1 MRAGLL
7 FAGVLACSPA
17 ATRMPADPQVES
29 VVTAPVV
36 AETGGTVAVSSAV
49 AGGCATAA
57 CWTGLADAAEKL
69 GVVDVAAS
77 HRGQAFLNEPTVA
90 RLNVWIDALIAG
102 GEFNKAREGLA
113 VAKEVGERRKDA
125 GLLAEVARRLAAVPA
140 SAVGTIV
147 VGSLTDGVKAAYAAE
162 AAGQLDAA
170 VLGFAGVREPY
181 HLAHAAEVQA
191 RRGDTIAARRLWAA
205 ARAGFHE
212 RGAALRIEPV
222 EPHFT
227 RTAAWHGDELALMR
241 HWNPIHEH
249 QRAYGVLQLG
259 RPGADSRS
267 LYFARS
273 SEVVAFT
280 EDGQGFLRDEEGVVV
295 WQDLLTGALTRTA
308 ATPGARVSALLT
320 RGTGEDMLVLCSAE
334 HATTL
339 WDAGGRK
346 VATYRLDG
354 TTPTITRVYTG
365 EGTYHDNI
373 LRDEA
378 TWPVAL
384 AMTAGARLVAIGG
397 SDSKIRVFER
407 GQQKPRV
414 LSFAWKYSERRH
426 MGANP
431 DLNEPMALEFDAK
444 ERLIAV
450 YQHGDILIWD
460 PRSGTALQHHAGRCT
475 LAEATAD
482 VNRYNDGSEP
492 RRKPTAEDQE
502 GCGRARAGAVAPDGS
517 MVVTGGGLSGFRVRT
532 SGGKSVFYVAD
543 NELPDQYLGFAG
555 DGTLGLVNQNGAVA
569 LWQAGDAAPRKVVAA
584 HDTGPI
590 TVRMADDGRAMQF
603 EVDRKELVWDLGSGR
618 RYEVARG
625 IQERLLAIEGDF
637 LKRAAIKVPGGVEVR
652 EVVSGKV
659 VYRQTVDPAYSV
671 EAVAG
676 GGLIALHVWDGKTPA
691 SLVLVA
697 ADGTSTTQVLD
708 EVPRAIS
715 DDGRWLAT
723 WSHGQP
729 IQVRGLKMAGKLMRT
744 LDLASKGFAFSRD
757 GARVVWASMADRSV
771 PDVKIRVQAI
781 EGSAEVRELAVTG
794 WPESVAFTPDGE
806 EVLLMVESGKLTRW
820 RWATGE
826 TTTIAQVSIILA
838 NSSQVTRDGKVVL
851 LPGYDHVQ
859 VRTNDKEM
867 RRLATLYPLL
877 SGDWVAVSGA
887 GAVDGSE
894 DAVRS
899 MVTEV
904 KGNGAT
910 LVFDGRLGWD
920 AAHVPGTWVRALA
933 GEDVAPPL
941 LGRGAVVEE
950 PLTR

>member
-1 MRAGLL
+1 MMRAGVLL
-7 FAGVLACSPA
+7 AGVLACSPG
-17 ATRMPADPQVES
+17 ATKLPAGEEREPEIS
-29 VVTAPVV
+29 VPVSGEAVV
-36 AETGGTVAVSSAV
+36 ASGASPTVEA
-49 AGGCATAA
+49 GCATAA
-57 CWTGLADAAEKL
+57 CWDGLAEGAETL

-77 HRGQAFLNEPTVA
+77 HRGQAFLIEPTSA
-90 RLNVWIDALIAG
+90 RLNSWIDALIAG

-113 VAKEVGERRKDA
+113 AAKVVAERRKDA
-125 GLLAEVARRLAAVPA
+125 GLAGEVARRLAAVPA
-140 SAVGTIV
+140 SVVGTIV
-147 VGSLTDGVKAAYAAE
+147 VGSLTDGIKAAYAAE

-170 VLGFAGVREPY
+170 AAGFNSHGVREPV

-191 RRGDTIAARRLWAA
+191 KRGDMVAARRLWAA

-212 RGAALRIEPV
+212 RGAVVRIEPV
-222 EPHFT
+222 EPYFT
-227 RTAAWHGDELALMR
+227 RTAAWHRDELALMR

-259 RPGADSRS
+259 RPGATPRS

-280 EDGQGFLRDEEGVVV
+280 EDGLGFLRDEEGVVV

-308 ATPGARVSALLT
+308 ATPGGRVSALLT
-320 RGTGEDMLVLCSAE
+320 RGTGEEMLVLCSAE
-334 HATTL
+334 RETTL
-339 WDAGGRK
+339 WDARGRK
-346 VATYRLDG
+346 VEAYGLEG

-365 EGTYHDNI
+365 EGSYHDNI

-384 AMTAGARLVAIGG
+384 AMTAGAKLVAIGG
-397 SDSKIRVFER
+397 SDSKIRVFTR
-407 GQQKPRV
+407 GQAKPRV
-414 LSFAWKYSERRH
+414 LSFPWKYTERRH

-431 DLNEPMALEFDAK
+431 DLNEPMALAFDAK

-450 YQHGDILIWD
+450 YQHGDILLWD
-460 PRSGTALQHHAGRCT
+460 PRSGKALEQHAGRCT

-482 VNRYNDGSEP
+482 VNRYNERGP
-492 RRKPTAEDQE
+492 RQRPTAEEQE
-502 GCGRARAGAVAPDGS
+502 GCGHARAGAVAPDGS

-532 SGGKSVFYVAD
+532 GGGKSVFYVAD
-543 NELPDQYLGFAG
+543 NALPDQYLGFAD

-569 LWQAGDAAPRKVVAA
+569 VWKAGDAAPRKVVPE

-590 TVRMADDGRAMQF
+590 SVRMSDDGRALQF
-603 EVDRKELVWDLGSGR
+603 EVDRKELVWDLSTGR

-625 IQERLLAIEGDF
+625 ERLLAIDGD
-637 LKRAAIKVPGGVEVR
+637 LKRAVVQLPDRVEVR

-659 VYRQTVDPAYSV
+659 VYRNNADASNSV
-671 EAVAG
+671 KAVAG
-676 GGLIALHVWDGKTPA
+676 GGLFALDVYDGKGPG

-697 ADGTSTTQVLD
+697 GDGTSTTQNIG
-708 EVPRAIS
+708 EPPRAIS

-723 WSHGQP
+723 ESSKS
-729 IQVRGLKMAGKLMRT
+729 IQIRGLRMAGKLMRT
-744 LDLASKGFAFSRD
+744 LDQASKGFAFSRD
-757 GARVVWASMADRSV
+757 GARVVWAAMADRSV

-781 EGSAEVRELAVTG
+781 EGSAEVHELAVKG
-794 WPESVAFTPDGE
+794 WPEAVTFTPDGE
-806 EVLLMVESGKLTRW
+806 EVLMMVESGKLTRW
-820 RWATGE
+820 RWKTGE

-838 NSSQVTRDGKVVL
+838 NTPQVTKDGKVVL

-877 SGDWVAVSGA
+877 DGGWVVVSGA
-887 GAVDGSE
+887 GAVDGSD

-920 AAHVPGTWVRALA
+920 AAHVPGTWMRALA
-933 GEDVAPPL
+933 GEDVVPPL
-941 LGRGAVVEE
+941 LGRGPVIEE